1 MKNHEYLTKKINLL
15 CFTGTK
21 TSRKVIS
28 CPIDALWVK
37 YPSQSLLSEGVTYDY
52 WTCVPKSGFRKSD
65 WKGCCIGEVANM
77 MIQISL
83 TSIVANPELDSN
95 LIEGPELM
103 RQFGLNY
110 RVLACINEYK
120 KTFALS
126 QVALITLVDSPD
138 KCMMT
143 RQIFRTPMTNEAM
156 LETSMGWESLVDLPY
171 SDKYSYWYLL
181 PKQKGTE
188 VWNKLREYAN
198 SLYDG
203 KPVDSP
209 YELAHEFKFDDLSD
223 IPEIV
228 RTQERFVKQFGILPD
243 KTLQLK

>member
-21 TSRKVIS
+21 TSRKEIS

-37 YPSQSLLSEGVTYDY
+37 YPSQSSLSEGVAYDY
-52 WTCVPKSGFRKSD
+52 WTCVPKSGFHKSD
-65 WKGCCIGEVANM
+65 WKGCCTGE
-77 MIQISL
+77 
-83 TSIVANPELDSN
+83 
-95 LIEGPELM
+95 
-103 RQFGLNY
+103 
-110 RVLACINEYK
+110 
-120 KTFALS
+120 
-126 QVALITLVDSPD
+126 VALITLVDSPD

-156 LETSMGWESLVDLPY
+156 LGTSMGWESLADLPY

-203 KPVDSP
+203 KPMDSP

-228 RTQERFVKQFGILPD
+228 RTQERFVKQFGIIPD
-243 KTLQLK
+243 KTLKLK